1 VSRRIVDF
9 ADWLDADLVLEDLS
23 GCRQTMKQSKKSR
36 SDNGESRHTWAY
48 YDLQTKLEYK
58 QAMNGRVVHIRP
70 AQYTSK
76 TSSVNGVIGKRNG
89 HWFKCS
95 SGANLN
101 ADFNAGRN
109 LALWD
114 YRTTPIDFEKAVS
127 VMGTVNLSDGVFGSP
142 PNSMNI
148 VNGRG
153 IQFRFVR
160 QYRIRD

>member
-1 VSRRIVDF
+1 
-9 ADWLDADLVLEDLS
+9 
-23 GCRQTMKQSKKSR
+23 
-36 SDNGESRHTWAY
+36 
-48 YDLQTKLEYK
+48 
-58 QAMNGRVVHIRP
+58 MNGRVVHIRP

-142 PNSMNI
+142 PNFMNI

-153 IQFRFVR
+153 IQLELFDSTAYETRRENPTRF
-160 QYRIRD
+160 